1 MKLRPDCRDAGQ
13 AWQKF
18 LAFSP
23 GSREVLAANEI
34 LAETGRNPGILLE
47 ARSAGKYRIEWGEL
61 SARADSPSRRL
72 AALREW
78 QRAEL
83 VRLAFLDFATLP
95 PPAESSG
102 RYTAL
107 AEFVVG
113 AALALVREK
122 APASD
127 QGKME
132 GFSVLALG
140 KLGAGDLNF
149 FSDLDLIF
157 LAGERDDPEACIRLA
172 RALVGDLDARGGEL
186 IYRVDLRLRP
196 EGDRGPLVCT
206 QSGLE
211 EYYEAYGEV
220 WERCAWIRGRR
231 VAGDQETA
239 YEIFQTLQAF
249 IYPRGL
255 SPSALG
261 ELFEQK
267 SRAED
272 ELISAADK
280 EREMKR
286 GRGGLREVEFP
297 VLGLQLLHGAAQPTL
312 QTHDLR
318 KAIRN
323 LKILGILKE
332 EEEQVLLGGYDFWR
346 RLEDFLQMRQIRQT
360 HLLPAEAGE
369 MESLAQALARTS
381 GPELVKEI
389 GEWRDRVRKV
399 YDSIFGELKPMAVSV
414 GGWPEKLGWRDAGA
428 ARVAWEG
435 LAPSGEVHATAR
447 TRENFQRLQPTLEK
461 RLADCSRPD
470 LALAGFA
477 NFVQAYGARSLLY
490 ESLCVSPKALDL
502 LLRFFESSRFLGPN
516 LAARPELF
524 EEVTQSELDTPRTV
538 AQLRK
543 MWKLPKDPEEAL
555 EGVRLFAR
563 GEELR
568 IALRGLLGL
577 AEIPGLQ
584 AELTALADAC
594 LGWAWEFAG
603 KGKWAW
609 IGLGKL
615 GGQGLSFGSDL
626 DLLAAGEGEE
636 SVQKAV
642 RFLTEERSSG
652 ALFKVD
658 FRLRPYAE
666 GGLAVPVKRYAE
678 YYGKEAQ
685 GWEVQTLCRARAIAG
700 AKEPMKEFWPAV
712 EKRWRQQG
720 ADPKFV
726 SEMLAMRERIA
737 NERVPKG
744 QEERAYKTGR
754 GGLIDVEFAAQAWQM
769 RQGLVET
776 ETAGVLKKMVQTEPK
791 VAKDLQKGLAFW
803 SSAEWWLRLEEGR
816 GGSLLPPA
824 GADRDWLARKCG
836 EPDATAFMRKAGEI
850 SRQTRWAYDEV
861 TGKLIR
867 PT

>member
-1 MKLRPDCRDAGQ
+1 VKLRPDCRDAGQ

-34 LAETGRNPGILLE
+34 LAEAGRNPGILVE

-323 LKILGILKE
+323 LKILGILKA

-360 HLLPAEAGE
+360 HLLPTEAEE
-369 MESLAQALARTS
+369 MESLAQALARKS
-381 GPELVKEI
+381 GMELVQEI
-389 GEWRDRVRKV
+389 GEWRDRVRQV
-399 YDSIFGELKPMAVSV
+399 YDSIFGELKPAAVSM
-414 GGWPEKLGWRDAGA
+414 GGWPEKLGWCDAGA
-428 ARVAWEG
+428 ARAAWEG
-435 LAPSGEVHATAR
+435 LAPSGEMHATAR

-543 MWKLPKDPEEAL
+543 MWKLPKDPDEAL

-577 AEIPGLQ
+577 AEIRGLQ

-615 GGQGLSFGSDL
+615 GGHGLSFGSDL
-626 DLLAAGEGEE
+626 DLLVAGEGEE

-666 GGLAVPVKRYAE
+666 GVLAVPVKRYAE

-726 SEMLAMRERIA
+726 PEMLAMRERIA
-737 NERVPKG
+737 TERVPQG

-776 ETAGVLKKMVQTEPK
+776 ETAGVLKKMIQTEPK
-791 VAKDLQKGLAFW
+791 VAKDLQQGLAFW

-824 GADRDWLARKCG
+824 GPDRDWLARKCG
-836 EPDATAFMRKAGEI
+836 ESDATAFMRKAGEI
-850 SRQTRWAYDEV
+850 SRQTRRAYEEV
-861 TGKLIR
+861 TGKLVR

>member
-1 MKLRPDCRDAGQ
+1 VNLRNDCQSAAE
-13 AWQKF
+13 AWEKF
-18 LAFSP
+18 LEFSP
-23 GSREVLAANEI
+23 GSREVLVGNEI
-34 LAETGRNPGILLE
+34 LSGTAGNPAALLE
-47 ARSAGKYRIEWGEL
+47 VRSAGKYRIEWGEL

-113 AALALVREK
+113 AALTLAREK
-122 APASD
+122 APESD

-157 LAGERDDPEACIRLA
+157 LAGEGDDPEACIRLA

-196 EGDRGPLVCT
+196 EGDRGSLVCT
-206 QSGLE
+206 QAGLE

-239 YEIFQTLQAF
+239 YENFQALQAF

-297 VLGLQLLHGAAQPTL
+297 VLGLQLLHGATQPTL

-323 LKILGILKE
+323 LKILGILKA
-332 EEEQVLLGGYDFWR
+332 EEEQALLGGYDFWR

-360 HLLPAEAGE
+360 HLLPADPAEID
-369 MESLAQALARTS
+369 SLARALGRKS
-381 GPELVKEI
+381 GAVLEKEI
-389 GEWRDRVRKV
+389 GECRDRVRKV
-399 YDSIFGELKPMAVSV
+399 YDSIFGELKPTTVSA
-414 GGWPEKLGWRDAGA
+414 GGWPGQIAWQDAGA
-428 ARVAWEG
+428 AQSAWQG
-435 LAPSGEVHATAR
+435 LAPSGEVHSTAR
-447 TRENFQRLQPTLEK
+447 TRENFQRLQPALEK
-461 RLADCSRPD
+461 RLATCVRPD

-477 NFVQAYGARSLLY
+477 NFVQSYGARSLLY

-502 LLRFFESSRFLGPN
+502 LLRFFESSRFLGPS
-516 LAARPELF
+516 LVARPELF
-524 EEVTQSELDTPRTV
+524 EEVTQSDLDTPRTH
-538 AQLRK
+538 AALRK
-543 MWKLPKDPEEAL
+543 AWKLPKDPEDAL
-555 EGVRLFAR
+555 DGVRGLVR

-568 IALRGLLGL
+568 ITLRGLLGL
-577 AEIPGLQ
+577 AEVSTLQ
-584 AELTALADAC
+584 GELTALADAC

-603 KGKWAW
+603 KPKWAW
-609 IGLGKL
+609 LGLGKL
-615 GGQGLSFGSDL
+615 GGNALSFGSDL
-626 DLLAAGEGEE
+626 DLLVAGEGEE

-642 RFLTEERSSG
+642 KFLTEERASG

-666 GGLAVPVKRYAE
+666 GALAVPVKRYAE

-685 GWEVQTLCRARAIAG
+685 SWEVQTLCRARAIAG
-700 AKEPMKEFWPAV
+700 AKEPMKAFWPAV
-712 EKRWRQQG
+712 EKRWLQLG

-726 SEMLAMRERIA
+726 PEMLAMRERIA
-737 NERVPKG
+737 TERVPKG
-744 QEERAYKTGR
+744 EDERAYKTGR

-776 ETAGVLKKMVQTEPK
+776 ETAGVLKKMIQTEPK
-791 VAKDLQKGLAFW
+791 VAKDLQQGLAFW

-824 GADRDWLARKCG
+824 GPDRDWLARKCG
-836 EPDATAFMRKAGEI
+836 ESDATAFMRKAGEI
-850 SRQTRWAYDEV
+850 SRQTRRAYDEV
-861 TGKLIR
+861 TGKLVR
-867 PT
+867 TT

>member
-1 MKLRPDCRDAGQ
+1 MNLRNDCQSAAE
-13 AWQKF
+13 AWEKF
-18 LAFSP
+18 LEFSP
-23 GSREVLAANEI
+23 GSREVLVGNEI
-34 LAETGRNPGILLE
+34 LSGTAGNPAALLE
-47 ARSAGKYRIEWGEL
+47 VRSAGKYRIEWGEL

-113 AALALVREK
+113 AALTLAREK
-122 APASD
+122 APESD

-157 LAGERDDPEACIRLA
+157 LAGEGDDPEACIRLA

-196 EGDRGPLVCT
+196 EGDRGSLVCT
-206 QSGLE
+206 QAGLE

-239 YEIFQTLQAF
+239 YENFQALQAF

-297 VLGLQLLHGAAQPTL
+297 VLGLQLLHGATQPTL

-323 LKILGILKE
+323 LKILGILKA
-332 EEEQVLLGGYDFWR
+332 EEEQALLGGYDFWR

-360 HLLPAEAGE
+360 HLLPADPAEID
-369 MESLAQALARTS
+369 SLARALGRKS
-381 GPELVKEI
+381 GAVLEKEI
-389 GEWRDRVRKV
+389 GECRDRVRKV
-399 YDSIFGELKPMAVSV
+399 YDSIFGELKPTTVSA
-414 GGWPEKLGWRDAGA
+414 GGWPGQIAWQDAGA
-428 ARVAWEG
+428 AQSAWQG
-435 LAPSGEVHATAR
+435 LAPSGEVHSTAR
-447 TRENFQRLQPTLEK
+447 TRENFQRLQPALEK
-461 RLADCSRPD
+461 RLATCVRPD

-477 NFVQAYGARSLLY
+477 NFVQSYGARSLLY

-502 LLRFFESSRFLGPN
+502 LLRFFESSRFLGPS
-516 LAARPELF
+516 LVARPELF
-524 EEVTQSELDTPRTV
+524 EEVTQSDLDTPRTH
-538 AQLRK
+538 AALRK
-543 MWKLPKDPEEAL
+543 AWKLPKDPEDAL
-555 EGVRLFAR
+555 DGVRGLVR

-577 AEIPGLQ
+577 AEVSTLQ
-584 AELTALADAC
+584 GELTALADAC

-603 KGKWAW
+603 KPKWAW
-609 IGLGKL
+609 LGLGKL
-615 GGQGLSFGSDL
+615 GGNALSFGSDL
-626 DLLAAGEGEE
+626 DLLVAGEGEE

-642 RFLTEERSSG
+642 KFLTEERASG

-666 GGLAVPVKRYAE
+666 GALAVPVKRYAE

-685 GWEVQTLCRARAIAG
+685 SWEVQTLCRARAIAG
-700 AKEPMKEFWPAV
+700 AKEPMKAFWPAV
-712 EKRWRQQG
+712 EKRWLQLG

-726 SEMLAMRERIA
+726 PEMLAMRERIA
-737 NERVPKG
+737 TERVPKG
-744 QEERAYKTGR
+744 EDERAYKTGR

-776 ETAGVLKKMVQTEPK
+776 ETAGVLKKMIQTEPK
-791 VAKDLQKGLAFW
+791 VAKDLQQGLAFW

-824 GADRDWLARKCG
+824 GPDRDWLARKCG
-836 EPDATAFMRKAGEI
+836 ESDATAFMRKVGEI
-850 SRQTRWAYDEV
+850 SRQTRRAYDEV
-861 TGKLIR
+861 TGKLVR
-867 PT
+867 TT

>member
-1 MKLRPDCRDAGQ
+1 MNLRSDCQSAGE
-13 AWQKF
+13 AWEKF
-18 LAFSP
+18 LEFSP

-34 LAETGRNPGILLE
+34 LTASGRNPAALLE
-47 ARSAGKYRIEWGEL
+47 VRSVGKYRIEWTEL
-61 SARADSPSRRL
+61 SVRADAPSRRL

-95 PPAESSG
+95 PAGESSA

-113 AALALVREK
+113 AALVLAREK
-122 APASD
+122 APDVD
-127 QGKME
+127 QGRMA
-132 GFSVLALG
+132 GFSILALG
-140 KLGAGDLNF
+140 KLGAADLNF

-157 LAGERDDPEACIRLA
+157 LAGEGDDLEACIRLA
-172 RALVGDLDARGGEL
+172 RALVADLDARGGEL

-206 QSGLE
+206 QQGLE

-239 YEIFQTLQAF
+239 YENFQALQAF

-255 SPSALG
+255 SPSSLG

-267 SRAED
+267 SRAEE

-297 VLGLQLLHGAAQPTL
+297 VLGLQLLHGATHPTL

-323 LKILGILKE
+323 LKILGILKA
-332 EEEQVLLGGYDFWR
+332 EEEQALLEGYDFWR

-360 HLLPAEAGE
+360 HLVPADPAEID
-369 MESLAQALARTS
+369 SLARALGRKS
-381 GPELVKEI
+381 GAVLEKEI
-389 GEWRDRVRKV
+389 GECRDRVRKV
-399 YDSIFGELKPMAVSV
+399 YESIFGELKPKAVAV
-414 GGWPEKLGWRDAGA
+414 GSWPSRIPWRDPEA
-428 ARVAWEG
+428 ARSAWQG
-435 LAPSGEVHATAR
+435 LAPSGDVHSTAR
-447 TRENFQRLQPTLEK
+447 TRENFHRLQPVLEK
-461 RLADCSRPD
+461 RLAECVRPD

-477 NFVQAYGARSLLY
+477 NFVQSYGARSLLY

-502 LLRFFESSRFLGPN
+502 LVRFFESSRFLGPS
-516 LAARPELF
+516 LTAQPELF
-524 EEVTQSELDTPRTV
+524 EEVTQSDLDTSRTV
-538 AQLRK
+538 AALRK
-543 MWKLPKDPEEAL
+543 AWKLPKDPEEAL
-555 EGVRLFAR
+555 DGVRGFVR

-577 AEIPGLQ
+577 ADISTLQ
-584 AELTALADAC
+584 GELTALADAC

-603 KGKWAW
+603 KPKWAW

-615 GGQGLSFGSDL
+615 GGNALSFGSDL
-626 DLLAAGEGEE
+626 DLLVAGEGEE

-642 RFLTEERSSG
+642 KFLTEERASG

-666 GGLAVPVKRYAE
+666 GALAVPVKRYAE
-678 YYGKEAQ
+678 YYGEEAQ
-685 GWEVQTLCRARAIAG
+685 GWEVQTLCRARAVAG
-700 AKEPMKEFWPAV
+700 AKEPMQAFWPAV
-712 EKRWRQQG
+712 EKRWLQLG
-720 ADPKFV
+720 ADPKFLT
-726 SEMLAMRERIA
+726 EMLAMRERIA
-737 NERVPKG
+737 TERVPKG
-744 QEERAYKTGR
+744 EEERAYKTRR

-769 RQGLVET
+769 GTGCVET
-776 ETAGVLKKMVQTEPK
+776 ETGAVLKKM
-791 VAKDLQKGLAFW
+791 AKGDRLAAQALETGLKFW
-803 SSAEWWLRLEEGR
+803 SGAEWWLRLDEGR
-816 GGSLLPPA
+816 GGSLLPKSGP
-824 GADRDWLARKCG
+824 DREWLARQCG
-836 EPDATAFMRKAGEI
+836 ESNAGALMQKAGEI
-850 SRQTRWAYDEV
+850 ARDTRRAYDEV
-861 TGKLIR
+861 TAKLGRGK
-867 PT
+867 

>member
-1 MKLRPDCRDAGQ
+1 VKLRPDCRDAGQ

-34 LAETGRNPGILLE
+34 LAEAGRNPGILVE

-83 VRLAFLDFATLP
+83 VRLAFLDFANLP

-323 LKILGILKE
+323 LKILGILKA

-360 HLLPAEAGE
+360 HLLPTEAEE
-369 MESLAQALARTS
+369 MESLAQALARKS
-381 GPELVKEI
+381 GMELVQEI
-389 GEWRDRVRKV
+389 GEWRDRVRQV
-399 YDSIFGELKPMAVSV
+399 YDSIFGELKPAAVSM
-414 GGWPEKLGWRDAGA
+414 GGWPEKLGWCDAGA
-428 ARVAWEG
+428 ARAAWEG
-435 LAPSGEVHATAR
+435 LAPSGEMHATAR

-543 MWKLPKDPEEAL
+543 MWKLPKDPDEAL

-577 AEIPGLQ
+577 AEIRGLQ

-615 GGQGLSFGSDL
+615 GGHGLSFGSDL
-626 DLLAAGEGEE
+626 DLLVAGEGEE

-666 GGLAVPVKRYAE
+666 GVLAVPVKRYAE

-726 SEMLAMRERIA
+726 PEMLAMRERIA
-737 NERVPKG
+737 TERVPQG

-776 ETAGVLKKMVQTEPK
+776 ETAGVLKKMIQTEPK
-791 VAKDLQKGLAFW
+791 VAKDLQQALAFW

-824 GADRDWLARKCG
+824 GPDRDWLARKCG
-836 EPDATAFMRKAGEI
+836 ESDATAFMRKAGEI
-850 SRQTRWAYDEV
+850 SRQTRRAYEEV
-861 TGKLIR
+861 TGKLVR